1 MLSDQ
6 NGKYD
11 YFRTNFSIHCTEGEM
26 NAKIKAALRDV
37 TKLEINRFVSHRAK
51 IQEIWPKLEI
61 KTALY
66 LTRPRYKSVANILKG
81 TQQMRDETTSAI
93 IIRVTFLAVAIAL
106 NGCWFWL
113 ASFQGAQHDHS

>member
-51 IQEIWPKLEI
+51 I
-61 KTALY
+61 
-66 LTRPRYKSVANILKG
+66 
-81 TQQMRDETTSAI
+81 
-93 IIRVTFLAVAIAL
+93 
-106 NGCWFWL
+106 
-113 ASFQGAQHDHS
+113 

>member
-26 NAKIKAALRDV
+26 NTKIKAALRDV

-51 IQEIWPKLEI
+51 IQEI
-61 KTALY
+61 
-66 LTRPRYKSVANILKG
+66 
-81 TQQMRDETTSAI
+81 
-93 IIRVTFLAVAIAL
+93 
-106 NGCWFWL
+106 
-113 ASFQGAQHDHS
+113 